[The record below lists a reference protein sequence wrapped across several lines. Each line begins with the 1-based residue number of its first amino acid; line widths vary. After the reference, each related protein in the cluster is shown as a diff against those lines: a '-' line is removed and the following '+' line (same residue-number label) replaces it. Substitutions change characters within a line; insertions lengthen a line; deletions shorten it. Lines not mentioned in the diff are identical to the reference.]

1 MKSSSMTKNLS
12 DLHKCNRLYNIIAT
26 IYVLACGFYILA
38 DLFLFILSVN
48 GDLFYLLLNGPV
60 FKGAV
65 LALGFMGA
73 YKKNNILAVIASI
86 IMFLNTVLFWNAD
99 NYFDRFLSITG
110 IKINSVYFTMSIVLA
125 VFNIIANN
133 KYQYLEQ
140 QEGFPQFS
148 EFFEQQKTGKPTYGL
163 TIEERAE
170 QLKVNARSD
179 MDELS
184 LETPMYIENSS
195 GERFGKMDEI

>member
-1 MKSSSMTKNLS
+1 MTGNQKHAS
-12 DLHKCNRLYNIIAT
+12 KAA
-26 IYVLACGFYILA
+26 VKKAE
-38 DLFLFILSVN
+38 N
-48 GDLFYLLLNGPV
+48 GE
-60 FKGAV
+60 
-65 LALGFMGA
+65 
-73 YKKNNILAVIASI
+73 
-86 IMFLNTVLFWNAD
+86 
-99 NYFDRFLSITG
+99 
-110 IKINSVYFTMSIVLA
+110 IKA
-125 VFNIIANN
+125 GNIIANN